1 MSKRFNRYLFL
12 FLDWLIALVSWSLF
26 FYLRKVVLEEQPFEL
41 DNKFYLGIFLVPFF
55 WLFFYVLQG
64 TYYDVRRLYRLKVFN
79 LTVVS
84 SFVGSVL
91 LFFFLL
97 LDDQIDNY
105 KMYYT
110 SFIMLFSIHFC
121 LSIFT
126 RFTYVTILVNR
137 IQKSKVG
144 FKTILIGGRDK
155 AVSIYN
161 EISGLPKSIGNDIV
175 GYAGIGEN
183 KVLKRS
189 NIDYLGSFQNLD
201 RILKDNRIEEVIIA
215 LENEDYGE
223 LKNIVSLIERT
234 DIKIKVSPDMQDMLL
249 GAVKMNNIFGALL
262 YEINTDAMPPG
273 QKIVKR
279 MLDVFISFFSIL
291 VLLPFYATMALLVM
305 ISSKGPILFLQERI
319 GIHGKKFNIIK
330 FRTMYT
336 DAEKSGP
343 QLSSENDPRVT
354 KIGRVMRK
362 FRLDEFPQFFNVL
375 IGDMSL
381 VGPRP
386 ERQFYIDQISKMEP
400 QFLQLNKVRP
410 GITSW
415 GQVKFGYAENIDQ
428 MIQRMKFDLLYIN
441 NRSLALDFKI
451 MFHTIFIILKA
462 KGK

>member
-1 MSKRFNRYLFL
+1 MSKHFNRYLFL
-12 FLDWLIALVSWSLF
+12 FLDWLIALVSWSIF
-26 FYLRKVVLEEQPFEL
+26 FYSRKVILEKRQFEF
-41 DNKFYLGIFLVPFF
+41 DKNFFLGIFLIPLF

-84 SFVGSVL
+84 SFVGSII
-91 LFFFLL
+91 LFFILL
-97 LDDQIDNY
+97 LDDKITY
-105 KMYYT
+105 YRMYYT
-110 SFIMLFSIHFC
+110 SFILLFSIHFC
-121 LSIFT
+121 LSMVT
-126 RFTYVTILVNR
+126 RFTYVSILVNR

-161 EISGLPKSIGNDIV
+161 EISGLPKSIGNDII
-175 GYAGIGEN
+175 GYIGIGEN
-183 KVLKRS
+183 KELAKF
-189 NIDYLGSFQNLD
+189 NINYLGSFKDLD
-201 RILKDNRIEEVIIA
+201 KVLKEHQVEEVIIV
-215 LENEDYGE
+215 LESEDYGS
-223 LKNIVSLIERT
+223 LKNIVSLIEKT
-234 DIKIKVSPDMQDMLL
+234 DVKIKISPDMYDILL
-249 GAVKMNNIFGALL
+249 GAVKMNNIFGAIL

-273 QKIVKR
+273 QKIIKR
-279 MLDVFISFFSIL
+279 ILDFTISLFSIIFL
-291 VLLPFYATMALLVM
+291 IPFYLLMALLVK
-305 ISSKGPILFLQERI
+305 ISSKGPVLFLQERV
-319 GIHGKKFNIIK
+319 GIHGKTFKIIK
-330 FRTMYT
+330 FRTMHV

-354 KIGRVMRK
+354 KTGRVMRK
-362 FRLDEFPQFFNVL
+362 LRLDEFPQFFNVL
-375 IGDMSL
+375 MGDMSL

-386 ERQFYIDQISKMEP
+386 ERQFYIDQISEMEP

>member
-1 MSKRFNRYLFL
+1 MSKHFNRYLFL
-12 FLDWLIALVSWSLF
+12 FLDWLIALVSWSIF
-26 FYLRKVVLEEQPFEL
+26 FYSRKVILEKRQFEF
-41 DNKFYLGIFLVPFF
+41 DENFFLGIFLIPLF

-84 SFVGSVL
+84 SFVGSII
-91 LFFFLL
+91 LFFILL
-97 LDDQIDNY
+97 LDDKITDY
-105 KMYYT
+105 RMYYT
-110 SFIMLFSIHFC
+110 SFILLFSIHFC
-121 LSIFT
+121 LSMVT
-126 RFTYVTILVNR
+126 RFTYVSILVNR

-161 EISGLPKSIGNDIV
+161 EISGLPKSIGNDII
-175 GYAGIGEN
+175 GYIGIGEN
-183 KVLKRS
+183 KELAKFNINYLGTFKDLDKVLKEH
-189 NIDYLGSFQNLD
+189 QV
-201 RILKDNRIEEVIIA
+201 EEVIIA
-215 LENEDYGE
+215 LESEDYGS
-223 LKNIVSLIERT
+223 LKNIVSLIEKT
-234 DIKIKVSPDMQDMLL
+234 DVKIKISPDMYDILL
-249 GAVKMNNIFGALL
+249 GAVKMNNIFGAIL

-273 QKIVKR
+273 QKIIKR
-279 MLDVFISFFSIL
+279 ILDFTISLFSIIFL
-291 VLLPFYATMALLVM
+291 IPFYLLMALLVK
-305 ISSKGPILFLQERI
+305 ISSKGPVLFLQERV
-319 GIHGKKFNIIK
+319 GIHGKTFKIIK
-330 FRTMYT
+330 FRTMHV

-354 KIGRVMRK
+354 KTGRVMRK
-362 FRLDEFPQFFNVL
+362 LRLDEFPQFFNVL
-375 IGDMSL
+375 MGDMSL

-386 ERQFYIDQISKMEP
+386 ERQFYIDQISEMEP

>member
-1 MSKRFNRYLFL
+1 MSKHFNRYLFL
-12 FLDWLIALVSWSLF
+12 FLDWLIALVSWSIF
-26 FYLRKVVLEEQPFEL
+26 FYSRKVILEKRQFEF
-41 DNKFYLGIFLVPFF
+41 DKNFFLGIFLIPLF

-84 SFVGSVL
+84 SFVGSII
-91 LFFFLL
+91 LFFILL
-97 LDDQIDNY
+97 LDDKITDY
-105 KMYYT
+105 RMYYT
-110 SFIMLFSIHFC
+110 SFILLFSIHFC
-121 LSIFT
+121 LSMVT
-126 RFTYVTILVNR
+126 RFTYVSILVNR

-161 EISGLPKSIGNDIV
+161 EISGLPKSIGNDII
-175 GYAGIGEN
+175 GYIGIGEN
-183 KVLKRS
+183 KELAKF
-189 NIDYLGSFQNLD
+189 NINYLGSFKDLD
-201 RILKDNRIEEVIIA
+201 KVLKEHQVEEVIIV
-215 LENEDYGE
+215 LESEDYGS
-223 LKNIVSLIERT
+223 LKNIVSLIEKT
-234 DIKIKVSPDMQDMLL
+234 DVKIKISPDMYDILL
-249 GAVKMNNIFGALL
+249 GAVKMNNIFGAIL

-273 QKIVKR
+273 QKIIKR
-279 MLDVFISFFSIL
+279 ILDFTISLFSIIFL
-291 VLLPFYATMALLVM
+291 IPFYLLMALLVK
-305 ISSKGPILFLQERI
+305 ISSKGPVLFLQERV
-319 GIHGKKFNIIK
+319 GIHGKTFKIIK
-330 FRTMYT
+330 FRTMHV

-354 KIGRVMRK
+354 KTGRVMRK
-362 FRLDEFPQFFNVL
+362 LRLDEFPQFFNVL
-375 IGDMSL
+375 MGDMSL

-386 ERQFYIDQISKMEP
+386 ERQFYIDQISEMEP

>member
-1 MSKRFNRYLFL
+1 MSKHFNRYLFL
-12 FLDWLIALVSWSLF
+12 FLDWLIALVSWSIF
-26 FYLRKVVLEEQPFEL
+26 FYSRKVILEKRPFEF
-41 DNKFYLGIFLVPFF
+41 DDKFFLGIFLIPLF

-79 LTVVS
+79 LTVIS
-84 SFVGSVL
+84 SFVGSII
-91 LFFFLL
+91 LFFILL
-97 LDDQIDNY
+97 LDDQIADY

-110 SFIMLFSIHFC
+110 SFILLFSIHFC
-121 LSIFT
+121 LSMVT
-126 RFTYVTILVNR
+126 RFTYVSILVNR

-155 AVSIYN
+155 AVSIYT
-161 EISGLPKSIGNDIV
+161 EISGLPKSIGNDII
-175 GYAGIGEN
+175 GYIGIGEN
-183 KVLKRS
+183 KDLSKFNINYLGTFKDLDKVLKEH
-189 NIDYLGSFQNLD
+189 QV
-201 RILKDNRIEEVIIA
+201 EEVIIA
-215 LENEDYGE
+215 LESEDHGN
-223 LKNIVSLIERT
+223 LKSIVSLIEKT
-234 DIKIKVSPDMQDMLL
+234 DVKIKISPDMYDILL
-249 GAVKMNNIFGALL
+249 GAVKMNNIFGAIL

-273 QKIVKR
+273 QKIIKR
-279 MLDVFISFFSIL
+279 MLDFTISLVSIIFL
-291 VLLPFYATMALLVM
+291 IPFYLLMAFLVK
-305 ISSKGPILFLQERI
+305 ISSKGPVLFLQERV
-319 GIHGKKFNIIK
+319 GIHGKTFKIIK
-330 FRTMYT
+330 FRTMYV

-354 KIGRVMRK
+354 KTGRIMRK
-362 FRLDEFPQFFNVL
+362 LRLDEFPQFFNVL

-386 ERQFYIDQISKMEP
+386 ERQFYIDQISKKEP

>member
-1 MSKRFNRYLFL
+1 MSKHFNRYLFL
-12 FLDWLIALVSWSLF
+12 FLDWLIALVSWSIF
-26 FYLRKVVLEEQPFEL
+26 FYSRKVILEKRQFEF
-41 DNKFYLGIFLVPFF
+41 DKNFFLGIFLIPLF

-84 SFVGSVL
+84 SFVGSII
-91 LFFFLL
+91 LFFILL
-97 LDDQIDNY
+97 LDDKITY
-105 KMYYT
+105 YRMYYT
-110 SFIMLFSIHFC
+110 SFILLFSIHFC
-121 LSIFT
+121 LSMVT
-126 RFTYVTILVNR
+126 RFTYVSILVNR

-161 EISGLPKSIGNDIV
+161 EISGLPKSIGNDII
-175 GYAGIGEN
+175 GYIGIGEN
-183 KVLKRS
+183 KELAKF
-189 NIDYLGSFQNLD
+189 NINYLGSFKDLD
-201 RILKDNRIEEVIIA
+201 KVLKEHQVEEVIIV
-215 LENEDYGE
+215 LESEDYGS
-223 LKNIVSLIERT
+223 LKNIVTLIEKT
-234 DIKIKVSPDMQDMLL
+234 DVKIKISPDMYDILL
-249 GAVKMNNIFGALL
+249 GAVKMNNIFGAIL

-273 QKIVKR
+273 QKIIKR
-279 MLDVFISFFSIL
+279 ILDFTISLFSIIFL
-291 VLLPFYATMALLVM
+291 IPFYLLMALLVK
-305 ISSKGPILFLQERI
+305 ISSKGPVLFLQERV
-319 GIHGKKFNIIK
+319 GIHGKTFKIIK
-330 FRTMYT
+330 FRTMHV

-354 KIGRVMRK
+354 KTGRVMRK
-362 FRLDEFPQFFNVL
+362 LRLDEFPQFFNVL
-375 IGDMSL
+375 MGDMSL

-386 ERQFYIDQISKMEP
+386 ERQFYIDQISEMEP